1 MPRRPR
7 DASGG
12 GDALFAAGGRARRA
26 ARRGRRRRRRRR
38 RAGSRG
44 RATVSSARATSD
56 GLPSAANRAL
66 KKNLDSTEK
75 CFFARSHSAPRLAR
89 GMSAPPTT
97 PAPSFSE
104 MFTTGSGNVVTSPN
118 PENVARASR
127 FLDEST
133 PAPAPWR
140 RQLPVRPASPRLAR
154 VARRGVSLTPP
165 PPPLPLPRAAAARAR
180 ARREREHAETPQERG
195 VTSDARDPVCSSR
208 VFVAPASGVLLH
220 VYASIKSA
228 CPSPRPPRRR
238 RRPSSRRRRSTRRKR
253 ARRAR

>member
-1 MPRRPR
+1 LTTTRCRREMPRRPR

-195 VTSDARDPVCSSR
+195 VTSDARDDER
-208 VFVAPASGVLLH
+208 KQSGDGEKKEHALTTSLKTTDV
-220 VYASIKSA
+220 
-228 CPSPRPPRRR
+228 
-238 RRPSSRRRRSTRRKR
+238 
-253 ARRAR
+253 

>member
-1 MPRRPR
+1 
-7 DASGG
+7 
-12 GDALFAAGGRARRA
+12 
-26 ARRGRRRRRRRR
+26 
-38 RAGSRG
+38 
-44 RATVSSARATSD
+44 
-56 GLPSAANRAL
+56 
-66 KKNLDSTEK
+66 
-75 CFFARSHSAPRLAR
+75 
-89 GMSAPPTT
+89 MSAPPTT

-195 VTSDARDPVCSSR
+195 VTSDARDDER
-208 VFVAPASGVLLH
+208 KQSGDGEKKEHALTTSLKTTDV
-220 VYASIKSA
+220 
-228 CPSPRPPRRR
+228 
-238 RRPSSRRRRSTRRKR
+238 
-253 ARRAR
+253 